1 MITMQASESQNT
13 TDKQPMLKMKK
24 TFTGES
30 GKENEFL
37 SRMAHE
43 FKNPLTKIYSAA
55 QLLQSM
61 EKEDEEQELIDFIL
75 NGSKKLMY
83 LMNNFFEYSREV
95 ESPKNKLNKT
105 QEDLVPIIKK
115 VVRDLQFFI
124 DNRNHDLSLKIP
136 EKLIVDLDKF
146 KIEQVITNLLNNA
159 IKYTPPNGFIEVEV
173 ENNGTHFTLSIKDN
187 GIGVRKEDLKYLF
200 KKYSVICPN
209 YEPDENLFMEG
220 TGLGLY
226 LSKKIVN
233 LHNGKIWAESEGLN
247 EGTTFFVKLPIG
259 K

>member
-1 MITMQASESQNT
+1 MNASESQNT
-13 TDKQPMLKMKK
+13 TEKQSMFKMKNTLTK
-24 TFTGES
+24 ENRM
-30 GKENEFL
+30 ENEFL

-55 QLLQSM
+55 QLLQNM
-61 EKEDEEQELIDFIL
+61 EKKGEKRELIDFIL

-95 ESPKNKLNKT
+95 ESSEKDLNKT
-105 QEDLVPIIKK
+105 QEDLVQIIKK
-115 VVRDLQFFI
+115 EVRDLRFFI
-124 DNRNHDLSLKIP
+124 NNRNHDLSLKMP
-136 EKLIVDLDKF
+136 EKLIVNIDKF

-159 IKYTPPNGFIEVEV
+159 IKYTPPNGSIEVKV
-173 ENNGTHFTLSIKDN
+173 KENGMQFIISIKDN
-187 GIGVRKEDLKYLF
+187 GIGLKKEDLNNLF
-200 KKYSVICPN
+200 KKYSIIKPN
-209 YEPDENLFMEG
+209 HERKEDIFMEG

-226 LSKKIVN
+226 LSKKIVE
-233 LHNGKIWAESEGLN
+233 LHEGKIWAESEGLN